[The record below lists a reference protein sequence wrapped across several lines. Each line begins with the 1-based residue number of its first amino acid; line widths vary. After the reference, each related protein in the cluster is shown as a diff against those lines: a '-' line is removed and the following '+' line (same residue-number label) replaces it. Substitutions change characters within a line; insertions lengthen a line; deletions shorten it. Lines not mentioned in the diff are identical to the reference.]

1 MSADGGL
8 TSWKKKDLTDVT
20 LAYQDG
26 QQVGAR
32 GVVLGGVGS
41 SSFKS
46 LWKYGKIAF
55 VVQR

>member
-8 TSWKKKDLTDVT
+8 TGWKKKDLTDVT
-20 LAYQDG
+20 FVYQDG
-26 QQVGAR
+26 QQIGAQ
-32 GVVLGGVGS
+32 GVVLGGDGS

-46 LWKYGKIAF
+46 LWKYSKTGF